1 MEMPVSSRTGS
12 SIQATPTRFQADEG
26 SICNCTCRGNA
37 SSPNFTARHRGSSP
51 LTTNAE
57 IEHLLITVGGPD
69 IDGIR
74 YPGEEIL
81 GAFVAEG
88 PSLTIEAE
96 HLRSVTMHLWSAAQ
110 VIEVEVSRRS
120 GAGTIPPV

>member
-1 MEMPVSSRTGS
+1 MPRQRVESELHGEAQR
-12 SIQATPTRFQADEG
+12 IV
-26 SICNCTCRGNA
+26 
-37 SSPNFTARHRGSSP
+37 TAHDKP
-51 LTTNAE
+51 E

-96 HLRSVTMHLWSAAQ
+96 HLRSVTMHLWSAAE

-120 GAGTIPPV
+120 GAGTNQPV